1 MKPLSLNQ
9 ARERVGA
16 ILFGPTWIGSLTDN
30 EAALRSEH
38 LRPRDVPVLG
48 GTGMVSLLHA
58 EPCSPG
64 DAVKLYK
71 ALGRFVWLDA
81 QYTTV
86 DTWLADRGFPV
97 DPKKPIDYR
106 SLRQAIANEQ
116 RSRSGKSPKRKTGT
130 KPKEMPRLLEA
141 MKDKIR
147 FGKLTEEALRE
158 MPDKELMAQFAGK
171 RERCRAARDKYF
183 ALKDLARK

>member
-1 MKPLSLNQ
+1 MKPLTLNQ

-16 ILFGPTWIGSLTDN
+16 VLFGSIWIGSLTDN

-64 DAVKLYK
+64 DVVKLYK

-97 DPKKPIDYR
+97 DPKKPIDFR
-106 SLRQAIANEQ
+106 SLRQALANEQ
-116 RSRSGKSPKRKTGT
+116 RSRSGKSPKRKTGPE
-130 KPKEMPRLLEA
+130 PKEMTRLLKA
-141 MKDKIR
+141 MTDEIR
-147 FGKLTEEALRE
+147 IERLTDEALLE
-158 MPDKELMAQFAGK
+158 MPDKELMVRFVGK
-171 RERCRAARDKYF
+171 RSSCRTARDKYF